1 MQIKN
6 ILLAVEIVL
15 LSLFLVPFPIFNI
28 GNAAGIAVC
37 TALILIT
44 AKHSSFFAFAKKLWS
59 CVGGK
64 IAIVTVCTAIA
75 AGMAYAAVLSA
86 NMYKAMKNEPEEP
99 DILVVL
105 GCKVR
110 GEKPTRMLRRRLDAA
125 YDYMQENPDVMCI
138 VSGGQGSDES
148 VAEAQAM
155 KNYLV
160 EKGISADRI
169 IMEDKSTSTDENI
182 ENSLAI
188 LDSLGL
194 ERRIT
199 IVTDG
204 FHQYRAGLIAKKHG
218 IEQVHAVSADT
229 EPRYLFTYW
238 VREWF
243 GIAQFQLLNG
253 NNS

>member
-1 MQIKN
+1 MQVKN
-6 ILLAVEIVL
+6 ILLALEIVL
-15 LSLFLVPFPIFNI
+15 LSLFLVPFPILNI
-28 GNAAGIAVC
+28 GNAAAIAFC

-44 AKHSSFFAFAKKLWS
+44 EKHEAFFCFVKRLWGS
-59 CVGGK
+59 LAGK
-64 IAIVTVCTAIA
+64 AAIVAVCTAFIA
-75 AGMAYAAVLSA
+75 GTVYAAVLSV
-86 NMYKAMKNEPEEP
+86 NMYKAMKNKPQEP
-99 DILVVL
+99 DVLVVL

-125 YDYMQENPDVMCI
+125 YDYMLENTDVMCI
-138 VSGGQGSDES
+138 VSGGQGSDEKIS
-148 VAEAQAM
+148 EAKAM
-155 KNYLV
+155 RDYLV

-194 ERRIT
+194 ERKIT

-218 IEQVHAVSADT
+218 IEQVHAVSVDT

-243 GIAQFQLLNG
+243 GIAQFQILG
-253 NNS
+253 G